1 MPTIQK
7 TIAIAAPV
15 ERVFDFVTD
24 PTHLPRIWPTLVEVS
39 NVRPHPDGGSDFD
52 WVYKMMGVKV
62 RGHSE
67 DVEFVRNSRVVS
79 RSESGIPNTFR
90 WQYDAKDGTTD
101 VTLEIDYEV
110 PAGVFG
116 RLMKPLV
123 GRINERDAQ
132 TLLTNLKAVMER
144 PS

>member
-15 ERVFDFVTD
+15 ERVFDYVAD
-24 PTHLPRIWPTLVEVS
+24 PTHLPTIWPTLVEVS
-39 NVRPHPDGGSDFD
+39 NVVPHEGGGNGFD

-79 RSESGIPNTFR
+79 RSKAGIPNTFR
-90 WQYDAKDGTTD
+90 WQYDAKDGTTN
-101 VTLEIDYEV
+101 VTLKIDYEV

-116 RLMKPLV
+116 RLMKPVV